1 PIPIPSSPI
10 IQSKPLIAT
19 KEPPIPPT
27 AVASS
32 ASDRMRPI
40 GARKMSSDADLSW
53 KELYEDLYEKSCTQ
67 EQDQTMKIQELKRTC
82 ADLEMKVLEL
92 QKELMELKRSN
103 RNEAEKENQ
112 SCGDLSDV
120 AGSGDGLST
129 CVLEVQEL
137 TQKIKKSL
145 NIPQT
150 AASNKAPAPLSGPPS
165 PQKPDPSTKPSRALK
180 STSVPQPK
188 HDQSLVIPIAAE
200 KTVPGPSNQDVVAQS
215 QTQPIQKPDPT
226 ILTEKSLKNENTTLV
241 KPKTAI
247 PAPIEAVVQL
257 TTKKA
262 DINEPLIPNE
272 VANFLSSNSTLFGDV
287 SSSVEP
293 ITSPL
298 FDSSNAKKEGSF
310 ESDMLNIMNSFGF

>member
-1 PIPIPSSPI
+1 
-10 IQSKPLIAT
+10 
-19 KEPPIPPT
+19 
-27 AVASS
+27 
-32 ASDRMRPI
+32 
-40 GARKMSSDADLSW
+40 MSSDADLSW

-112 SCGDLSDV
+112 SGGDFRMW
-120 AGSGDGLST
+120 
-129 CVLEVQEL
+129 LEEL
-137 TQKIKKSL
+137 TQRIKKSL

-200 KTVPGPSNQDVVAQS
+200 KTVPGPSNQDVVAQP
-215 QTQPIQKPDPT
+215 QTEPIQKPDPT
-226 ILTEKSLKNENTTLV
+226 ILTKSRW
-241 KPKTAI
+241 KTRI
-247 PAPIEAVVQL
+247 L
-257 TTKKA
+257 RW
-262 DINEPLIPNE
+262 
-272 VANFLSSNSTLFGDV
+272 
-287 SSSVEP
+287 
-293 ITSPL
+293 
-298 FDSSNAKKEGSF
+298 
-310 ESDMLNIMNSFGF
+310 